1 MERTLNLSAVRD
13 EYLLNCQIDGK
24 AKGTLDI
31 YSHVTRLFLEY
42 LGDDPEITPTR
53 IRGFLLWLSE
63 VRHQNPTTVNIN
75 CRALRTFMRWLA
87 REEYLTDDPMRDIK
101 TPKVPSKFPN
111 VLSGDELRKM
121 LAIARRDPRDN
132 AILLSTGT
140 SPKVVGEQQ
149 LRGKKLRKL
158 VRKGLKAISSN
169 FATASQIIL
178 H

>member
-13 EYLLNCQIDGK
+13 EYLLNCQIGGK

-63 VRHQNPTTVNIN
+63 VRHQNPTTININ
-75 CRALRTFMRWLA
+75 CRALRTFVRWLA
-87 REEYLTDDPMRDIK
+87 REGYLTDDPMRDIK

-111 VLSGDELRKM
+111 VLSDDELRKM

-132 AILLSTGT
+132 AILLLMLDTGVRLR
-140 SPKVVGEQQ
+140 SCVGCHWTTCALEQE
-149 LRGKKLRKL
+149 RRVCWEKGGKKELF
-158 VRKGLKAISSN
+158 SSR
-169 FATASQIIL
+169 S
-178 H
+178 